1 MLSDWPGAGYAC
13 ESALIANSLAASKRD
28 ELAQARLVLRRYQRE
43 VVRRQLA
50 EAPVLLTEARRAL
63 RRYREELAQNVDEGR
78 IDETA
83 SRQRSSSD
91 CIEVMR

>member
-1 MLSDWPGAGYAC
+1 MLSDWPGARYAC
-13 ESALIANSLAASKRD
+13 ASDLGASSRA
-28 ELAQARLVLRRYQRE
+28 ELAQARLVLRRYRRE

-50 EAPVLLTEARRAL
+50 EAPVLLAEARRAL
-63 RRYREELAQNVDEGR
+63 RRYRAELGQIEGR

>member
-1 MLSDWPGAGYAC
+1 MLSDWPGARYAC
-13 ESALIANSLAASKRD
+13 ASDLGASSRA
-28 ELAQARLVLRRYQRE
+28 ELSQARLVLRRYRRE

-50 EAPVLLTEARRAL
+50 EAPALLAEARRAL
-63 RRYREELAQNVDEGR
+63 RRYRAELGQIVDDGR

-83 SRQRSSSD
+83 SRQRSSSI